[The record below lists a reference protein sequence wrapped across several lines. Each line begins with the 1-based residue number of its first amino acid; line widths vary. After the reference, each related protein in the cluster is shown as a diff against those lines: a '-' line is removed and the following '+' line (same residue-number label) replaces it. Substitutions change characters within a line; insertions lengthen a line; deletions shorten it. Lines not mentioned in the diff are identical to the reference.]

1 LEHIAL
7 AFTNLSDI
15 IACWLTSSACLGADN
30 PHLIYTLVQYEPK
43 IQTMATFTLQR
54 GLDDIHKLR
63 YQRME
68 ALSTRSGAATSE
80 NSGQFKPSGA
90 MDNRSRRP
98 VVTRQQS
105 IHDDGNGES
114 SSSSS
119 TQQHPTP
126 VHMKR
131 WQGSKRE
138 NAMSATGTSAAA
150 ASSSET
156 PSSSLSFSPTLS
168 AEDLKQEAP
177 IVMPT
182 LLQPESSDSFL
193 TPQSDGGGHEGDVED
208 EGGPSTVLK
217 SPKERSLHVQGMS
230 EKARGKLPEKHHQQS
245 SIRPAARTESSC
257 ELEREEESIRP
268 RRMSNPSKTASSNNR
283 RHPSSA
289 AASRGSNHRQEPT
302 TTAYDVG
309 QNGFV
314 PTDAWVRGA
323 VNYALFH
330 QMIRL
335 NS

>member
-1 LEHIAL
+1 
-7 AFTNLSDI
+7 
-15 IACWLTSSACLGADN
+15 
-30 PHLIYTLVQYEPK
+30 
-43 IQTMATFTLQR
+43 MATFTLQR